1 MMAERIPLGRTGLP
15 QDTANAC
22 LFLASDDAS
31 YVNGQTISVDGGFTA
46 AGLRVKN
53 L

>member
-1 MMAERIPLGRTGLP
+1 MLLPLEKLP
-15 QDTANAC
+15 V
-22 LFLASDDAS
+22 DAS
-31 YVNGQTISVDGGFTA
+31 YVNGQTISVEGGFTA